1 MKKIT
6 AALLSI
12 LITVLF
18 IPAADSFAQ
27 GQAGA
32 YCLKIAPGARANG
45 MGGSSVAMVED
56 ATSLWWNPAGMS
68 FLEYSMADI
77 MHTKLV
83 PTLAADVFFDYAGIV
98 HHLGNGISVGFAFQ
112 YLSYGEWVATN
123 TSGEELGNA
132 SSYEMS
138 PMIGASMRLG
148 ENFSVGMNFKFVYI
162 DLAPE
167 WATVE
172 GEEGVGHSV
181 GLDIGCLYRV
191 PEFSYA
197 GYTVTG
203 LRLGAAISNLG
214 PSITYID
221 SDQAAPLPRTV
232 RVGFGYTPVRGEL
245 FEINVAGDVERLLI
259 DGDIDPIYHAGSEFV
274 YTDLFAVR
282 VGYLYDKDGDVQG
295 VSYGL
300 GFNISN
306 RIRVDYGNVPQ
317 HEDLDRVHRW
327 SLGLNF

>member
-1 MKKIT
+1 MKK
-6 AALLSI
+6 LSAFMLTL

-18 IPAADSFAQ
+18 IPAADVSAQ

-45 MGGSSVAMVED
+45 MGGSSVAMVQD

-68 FLEYSMADI
+68 TLEYSMADI

-83 PTLAADVFFDYAGIV
+83 PNLAADVFFDYAGIV

-123 TSGEELGNA
+123 TSGEELGTA
-132 SSYEMS
+132 TSYEMS
-138 PMIGASMRLG
+138 PMVGASMKIG
-148 ENFSVGMNFKFVYI
+148 ENLSVGMNFKFVYI

-181 GLDIGCLYRV
+181 GLDLGCIYKV
-191 PEFSYA
+191 PEFSYG
-197 GYTVTG
+197 GYRVTG
-203 LRLGAAISNLG
+203 LKLGAAISNLG

-232 RVGFGYTPVRGEL
+232 RVGMGYTAVSSEL
-245 FEINVAGDVERLLI
+245 FEVNFAADLERLLI
-259 DGDIDPIYHAGSEFV
+259 DGDIDPIYHAGTEFV
-274 YTDLFAVR
+274 YTELFAVR
-282 VGYLYDKDGDVQG
+282 LGYLHDKDGDVKG